1 MNEPLNLTNKD
12 CIANLAI
19 EFKDV
24 AKKHPMFMQFLEYY
38 CGYNTPILSSD
49 PNEIS
54 YSSGKRD
61 VILTI
66 KTIMRDDILPEQIA
80 KFYERNL

>member
-1 MNEPLNLTNKD
+1 MQKQLNLKD
-12 CIANLAI
+12 KVCIADLQQ

-24 AKKHPMFMQFLEYY
+24 ALKHPLFMQFLEVY
-38 CGYNTPILSSD
+38 CGFSSPILTSD

-66 KTIMRDDILPEQIA
+66 KNIMRDDLLPEQIA
-80 KFYERNL
+80 QFYERNL